1 MRALALFSGGLDSTI
16 AMKTVVDQGIEV
28 IAVNINIGFGS
39 TVDRTEHMQ
48 NMCDQIGVKLEILDL
63 RQLYLDEV
71 LFDPKYGYGKNFNPC
86 IDCHGFMF
94 RYTGKLLEK
103 YDADFMISGEVLGQ
117 RPMSQRKDALENV
130 KKLSEHDDLIVR
142 PLSAKLLEPSK
153 PELEGWIDREKLYDI
168 NGRNR
173 QRQLAIAKEIGLEDF
188 ESPGGGCLLTEI
200 QFSNK
205 LRDFVDHE
213 KLEVEDINTLKA
225 GRHLRLPD
233 GAKLIIGRDQDD
245 NEKIK
250 NTTSSKYYKARI
262 EDASGPLC
270 LFQKDASDDDNKL
283 AANLIVTYG
292 RTNADETYKVKFVDS
307 TDITN
312 EMICEGVKL
321 PSKQA
326 ASEYFI

>member
-1 MRALALFSGGLDSTI
+1 MRALALFSGGLDSVL
-16 AMKTVVDQGIEV
+16 AMKIVADQDIEV
-28 IAVNINIGFGS
+28 IAININIGFGS

-117 RPMSQRKDALENV
+117 SPMSQRKDALENV
-130 KKLSEHDDLIVR
+130 KKLSEYDDLIIR

-168 NGRNR
+168 SGRNR
-173 QRQLAIAKEIGLEDF
+173 QRQLNIAKEIGLEDF

-205 LRDFVDHE
+205 LRDFAKHD
-213 KLEVEDINTLKA
+213 KLEVEDINTLKV

-233 GAKLIIGRDQDD
+233 GAKLIIGRDQED

-250 NTTSSKYYKARI
+250 NTSSDKYYKARI
-262 EDASGPLC
+262 QDASGPLC
-270 LFQKDASDDDNKL
+270 LFQKGASDDDTAL
-283 AANLIVTYG
+283 ATNLIITYG
-292 RTNADETYKVKFVDS
+292 RTSADETYKVKFVDS

-321 PSKQA
+321 PSKQVA
-326 ASEYFI
+326 AEYFI

>member
-1 MRALALFSGGLDSTI
+1 MKALALFSGGLDSVL
-16 AMKTVVDQGIEV
+16 AMKLIADQDIEV

-39 TVDRTEHMQ
+39 TNDRLEHMK
-48 NMCDQIGVKLEILDL
+48 NMCKQIGVKLEILDF

-103 YDADFMISGEVLGQ
+103 YDASFMISGEVLGQ
-117 RPMSQRKDALENV
+117 RPMSQRKEALENV
-130 KKLSEHDDLIVR
+130 KRLSQHDELIVR
-142 PLSAKLLEPSK
+142 PLSAKLLPPSK
-153 PELEGWIDREKLYDI
+153 PELQGWIDREKLMDI
-168 NGRNR
+168 SGRNR
-173 QRQLAIAKEIGLEDF
+173 QPQLALAKQIGLDDF

-205 LRDFVDHE
+205 LRDFVDHD
-213 KLEVEDINTLKA
+213 KLEVEDIDTLKA

-233 GAKLIIGRDQDD
+233 GAKLVIGRDQAD

-250 NTTSSKYYKARI
+250 ATQSDKYYKVRI
-262 EDASGPLC
+262 LNASGPLS
-270 LFQKDASDDDNKL
+270 LFQKDSTEDDLHL
-283 AANLIVTYG
+283 AAKLILTYG
-292 RTNADETYKVKFVDS
+292 KTKDDTQYDLKFVDS

-312 EMICEGVKL
+312 ELIIKETKL
-321 PSKQA
+321 SSKALA
-326 ASEYFI
+326 AKYFI